1 MDNTDPKRGAAI
13 AVRVTLFALLLLVLA
28 LIVSLFRRIGW
39 GELALIAAVLA
50 LAFSV
55 EIVRYLVK
63 RFMKGYRS

>member
-1 MDNTDPKRGAAI
+1 MTE
-13 AVRVTLFALLLLVLA
+13 TLPRIILLVLLTLTLA